1 MFRWR
6 LAFIVPLAAMALV
19 TGSAALPAKENALR
33 PYRVPALKD
42 RHAGCPCCLFG
53 SLMGAGFASGQSLSP
68 GDGGVSGPEVRD
80 VSVNSACVG

>member
-6 LAFIVPLAAMALV
+6 LAFIVPLAAMALA

-33 PYRVPALKD
+33 PYRAPALKD

-80 VSVNSACVG
+80 VSVNPASVG